1 MPLPKFSDDEQY
13 LINSVKSSAAQGQ
26 TNPIMWG
33 YIVGGILLAGFGA
46 YHGSIPMMLAAFLI
60 VCAFRVH
67 EEMCHA
73 KWMPVW
79 RSIVTKYEGAA
90 ATDSDQ
96 MDQPDS

>member
-1 MPLPKFSDDEQY
+1 
-13 LINSVKSSAAQGQ
+13 
-26 TNPIMWG
+26 MWG

-67 EEMCHA
+67 EEMCHEEMCHEEMCHA